1 VPAEVAKALKVQV
14 LDCWIGGFAF
24 SALLNESRL
33 EELGVDNL
41 TTLHMA
47 RMRKAWHA
55 DFPDSVSIRSDSSPC
70 SPRGMQT
77 AYRHHTPEP
86 WGEPDVNVSVADSYW
101 KDHNMTAYQ
110 HHSPS
115 SWEPEIVPMRELLQ
129 PEEEPR
135 RSSRFSSSTESDRG
149 YSGYSAFEQGV
160 FPARPP
166 PVHPMIQDVGK
177 LPSPA
182 AHQASVSPDLWN
194 TCRLRSETK
203 HFDVSTSCSSPSSS
217 RAIFPV
223 VLPLAPPVAVSVLD
237 STGTSTRAIPV
248 GLVVI
253 IVDRLTRK
261 AALHRDMVL
270 KELEDVVPEPLFREL
285 EAVFGR
291 SALTTG
297 TGGAP
302 PAISPAL
309 VAVILD
315 RLVRKAEF
323 NHSTAI
329 SELEDVLPAFLREE
343 LDAVFGHAGPS
354 QGITDSTTSSP
365 QANCSVLTP
374 KVNSCCADDKESQ
387 TSVEQLVDYFAQQRS
402 SSSSSVSPRPRTV
415 CKSVPLQ
422 DRRSSDCVPTLS
434 AVESA
439 NSSDTCSESS
449 NWSCSSRGAVELAS
463 HSVSA
468 TLDAMAAAPEPPQP
482 TATSRTSVLSETIP
496 APSQQTPA
504 VVSSPR
510 TVPAQEAPQEK
521 VTTLTSGLL
530 EDLPSPSQQMP
541 AMVSSP
547 WTVPAPETAQENATT
562 LTSVLPEA
570 LSAPSQL
577 MQGSAQD
584 STQEEATMWTSV
596 LPEALSVESSSWPVA
611 AQESPQAKATTLTS
625 VLPEAQ
631 PAPPHLVPTIVPSPR
646 PTLTQEPQQVRVT
659 SWTSVPREAP
669 SHLVPSVVSS
679 PRPVLTHESPQAKAT
694 TLTSVLPEE
703 LSAPLQLVPP
713 MVRRPAPAWLAQV
726 EQMAPNLRSQTADV
740 GRALMIAAMRLEGSD
755 VFPSVQSTAT
765 PRRAFVSPTPR
776 NAAFLSKLAVPP
788 PAPPEELQ
796 TAAEKHTETHAPLPV
811 TPSVAPLSPRKFAE
825 KQAETQDMIFPSTPR
840 VAPVSPRAIAEK
852 RAETQDVMC
861 PSTPRVAPLS
871 PRVTAEEARCSQP
884 FKAAERSRSVRE
896 KKRATTVTKRSPA
909 PERETLCVRRAV
921 TPDFRRLSSRVT
933 APDDRRLQS
942 GVSECARDRQSSRTG
957 KRSQAGNRVAGRHKS
972 SSRPR
977 QPFAASQGV
986 GPVGAV
992 KSPDSVAAW
1001 VRNLP
1006 PSHLPDKSRYALA
1019 DAVIGAGI
1027 DSSRFT
1033 EIVAKASELAR
1044 LGVSSPAQAMKVRKN
1059 WEQVLREDVC
1069 RQFVAESC
1077 QRVERR
1083 KAVKMVL

>member
-1 VPAEVAKALKVQV
+1 MWAFPPSYSLQCPAAGYHRNPVTTLRPDQVAEWLGSVTRLVPAEVAKALKVQV

-177 LPSPA
+177 LPSSA

-223 VLPLAPPVAVSVLD
+223 VLPLAPPVAVSGLD

-302 PAISPAL
+302 RAISPAL

-343 LDAVFGHAGPS
+343 LDAVFGHVGPS

-402 SSSSSVSPRPRTV
+402 SPSSSVSPRPRTV

-496 APSQQTPA
+496 AASQQTPA

-570 LSAPSQL
+570 LPAPSQL

-596 LPEALSVESSSWPVA
+596 LPEAL
-611 AQESPQAKATTLTS
+611 
-625 VLPEAQ
+625 
-631 PAPPHLVPTIVPSPR
+631 
-646 PTLTQEPQQVRVT
+646 
-659 SWTSVPREAP
+659 
-669 SHLVPSVVSS
+669 SVVSS

-776 NAAFLSKLAVPP
+776 NAVFLSKLAVPP
-788 PAPPEELQ
+788 PAPPEEVQ

-896 KKRATTVTKRSPA
+896 KKRAATVTKRSPA

-933 APDDRRLQS
+933 TPDDRRLQS

-1044 LGVSSPAQAMKVRKN
+1044 FGVSSPAQAMKVRKN